1 MAIYPNPF
9 VLNII
14 DLQNVIT
21 NSGGTNTSNLIA
33 KDIESLKTMVNTTTR
48 TVYTD
53 YLKDFSGTGS
63 IQVGA
68 DLNFT
73 TNTRTGNTSGI
84 YSNGTSVSMG
94 SGLAIAS
101 QLSSGS
107 TVLSI
112 STSGSLFSV
121 TNGRSTLFGI
131 DSTGTGTFSGG
142 VYGTGFYTL
151 SDILAKRDIT
161 AIENSYERV
170 CSLQPSSWTWADTE
184 KKGIGL
190 LAQDVERVFPE
201 LIEEGGGA
209 GKHIN
214 LTGLLAHMV
223 GSIQTLSTLVS
234 GVSGASETSG

>member
-21 NSGGTNTSNLIA
+21 NSGGTNTSNLMA
-33 KDIESLKTMVNTTTR
+33 QDIQRLKTMVDTTSR

-68 DLNFT
+68 DLNFV
-73 TNTRTGNTSGI
+73 TNTEKGI
-84 YSNGTSVSMG
+84 TPGLYSDGISLSMG
-94 SGLAIAS
+94 SALGS

-112 STSGSLFSV
+112 NTGEAMFSV
-121 TNGRSTLFGI
+121 TNDGTTLFAV
-131 DSTGTGTFSGG
+131 DSDGTGTFTGN

-151 SDILAKRDIT
+151 SDTLAKRNIT
-161 AIENSYERV
+161 AIEDSYERV
-170 CSLQPSSWTWADTE
+170 CSLQPSSWTWAETE

-201 LIEEGGGA
+201 LIEEGVGA

-223 GSIQTLSTLVS
+223 GSIQTLSTMVS
-234 GVSGASETSG
+234 RNGV

>member
-21 NSGGTNTSNLIA
+21 NSGGTNTSNLMA
-33 KDIESLKTMVNTTTR
+33 QDIQSLKTMVNTKTR

-68 DLNFT
+68 DLNFV
-73 TNTRTGNTSGI
+73 TNTRTGNTPGI
-84 YSNGTSVSMG
+84 YSDGTSVSIG
-94 SGLAIAS
+94 SGLAS

-121 TNGRSTLFGI
+121 TNGGSTLFGV
-131 DSTGTGTFSGG
+131 DSAGTGTFSGG

-161 AIENSYERV
+161 PIENSYERV
-170 CSLQPSSWTWADTE
+170 CSLQPSSWMWVGTE
-184 KKGIGL
+184 QKGVGL

-201 LIEEGGGA
+201 LIEEGSA

-234 GVSGASETSG
+234 GISGTSSS